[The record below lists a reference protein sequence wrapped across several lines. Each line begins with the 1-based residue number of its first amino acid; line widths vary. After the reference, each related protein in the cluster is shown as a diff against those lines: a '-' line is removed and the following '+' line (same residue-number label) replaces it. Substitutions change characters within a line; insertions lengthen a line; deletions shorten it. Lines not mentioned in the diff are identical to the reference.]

1 MAKNRG
7 KLEVTMWRA
16 VLYILAI
23 WLTFFLL
30 FIMQGC
36 KTVRTVTEYRDSVVY
51 VGVHDTLIERYSD
64 TVSID
69 RGGDT
74 VFKTVTKWRE
84 VERIKHDT
92 IRKTQVIK
100 EPYEVTVEKK
110 VVPSWCWW
118 LLAIVVVVVGYKVV
132 RLAIKIY
139 TRGGV

>member
-1 MAKNRG
+1 MTA
-7 KLEVTMWRA
+7 
-16 VLYILAI
+16 
-23 WLTFFLL
+23 FFLL
-30 FIMQGC
+30 AFFLMFIFSGC
-36 KTVRTVTEYRDSVVY
+36 TSVRTVTEYRDSVVY

-74 VFKTVTKWRE
+74 VFKTVIKWRE
-84 VERIKHDT
+84 VEKIKHDT
-92 IRKTQVIK
+92 ISSTQVIK

-118 LLAIVVVVVGYKVV
+118 LLAVVVVFVGYKIV

>member
-1 MAKNRG
+1 
-7 KLEVTMWRA
+7 MWRA
-16 VLYILAI
+16 FLYLLAL

-30 FIMQGC
+30 FIMQSC
-36 KTVRTVTEYRDSVVY
+36 TSVRTVTEYRDSVVY

-84 VERIKHDT
+84 VEKIKHDT
-92 IRKTQVIK
+92 ISKTQVIK
-100 EPYEVTVEKK
+100 EPYEVQVEKK

-118 LLAIVVVVVGYKVV
+118 LLAVVVVFVGYKIV

>member
-1 MAKNRG
+1 M
-7 KLEVTMWRA
+7 MWRA

-23 WLTFFLL
+23 WLTFFVL
-30 FIMQGC
+30 FILQGC
-36 KTVRTVTEYRDSVVY
+36 TSVRTVTEYRDSLVY

-92 IRKTQVIK
+92 ISKTQVIR
-100 EPYEVTVEKK
+100 EPYEVQVEKK
-110 VVPSWCWW
+110 VVPAWCWW
-118 LLAIVVVVVGYKVV
+118 LLAIVVVFVGYKIA

>member
-1 MAKNRG
+1 MAEDNG
-7 KLEVTMWRA
+7 KLAVTMWRA
-16 VLYILAI
+16 FIYLLAM
-23 WLTFFLL
+23 WFAFFLL
-30 FIMQGC
+30 FIMQSC
-36 KTVRTVTEYRDSVVY
+36 TTVRTVTEYRDSVVY

-74 VFKTVTKWRE
+74 VFKIVIKWRE
-84 VERIKHDT
+84 VEKIKHDT
-92 IRKTQVIK
+92 ISKTQVIK

-118 LLAIVVVVVGYKVV
+118 LLAVVVVFVGYKVA

>member
-1 MAKNRG
+1 
-7 KLEVTMWRA
+7 MWRA
-16 VLYILAI
+16 FIYLLA
-23 WLTFFLL
+23 WFTFFLL
-30 FIMQGC
+30 FILQGC
-36 KTVRTVTEYRDSVVY
+36 TTVRTVTEYRDSVVY

-74 VFKTVTKWRE
+74 VFKTVIKWRE

-92 IRKTQVIK
+92 ISRTQVIK
-100 EPYEVTVEKK
+100 EPYEVQVEKK

-118 LLAIVVVVVGYKVV
+118 LLAVVVMFVGYKIARV
-132 RLAIKIY
+132 AIKVY

>member
-1 MAKNRG
+1 MGKDNG

-16 VLYILAI
+16 FIYLLAM
-23 WLTFFLL
+23 WFVFFLL
-30 FIMQGC
+30 FILQSC
-36 KTVRTVTEYRDSVVY
+36 TSVRTVTEYRDSVVY

-92 IRKTQVIK
+92 ISKTQVIK

-118 LLAIVVVVVGYKVV
+118 LLAVVVVFVGYKIT
-132 RLAIKIY
+132 RLAVKIY